1 MGSGVLVGIWPITL
15 YFRARGY
22 KNVSAWAQRNGAAA
36 RSLLQGQHTCP
47 IEGQLPL
54 CLIEVQ
60 SPFALGCVIF
70 GQREGACPELC
81 RFVRV

>member
-15 YFRARGY
+15 YFRAKGY

-47 IEGQLPL
+47 
-54 CLIEVQ
+54 IEVQ